1 MKIDLNNCV
10 AGDKV
15 ITRDGR
21 SGVYLD
27 RLSKVNDRFPHRVEI
42 TGDEGVSTQL
52 TFTDEGM
59 FQFSEQP
66 CATDI
71 VTLLNKGVANISKDQ
86 NTCVLDDGTQ
96 LKFR

>member
-42 TGDEGVSTQL
+42 TSDDGDSMQL
-52 TFTDEGM
+52 TYTDEGM
-59 FQFSEQP
+59 FQLSEKP

-71 VTLLNKGVANISKDQ
+71 ITLHWVTYRRSEL
-86 NTCVLDDGTQ
+86 
-96 LKFR
+96 